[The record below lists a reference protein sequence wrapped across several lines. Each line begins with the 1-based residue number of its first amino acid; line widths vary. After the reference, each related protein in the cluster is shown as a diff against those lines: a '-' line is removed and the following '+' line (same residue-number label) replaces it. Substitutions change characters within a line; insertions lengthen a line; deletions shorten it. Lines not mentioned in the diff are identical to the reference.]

1 MLSISSYIS
10 YMDTHKYPVKWLS
23 EVTVMHV
30 ELGSSS
36 YKYKFRAA
44 LPLSLLP
51 QPCHYSSLTTVL
63 PAPASYYQ
71 FYSSIVLHLSTV
83 LQSYISLQ
91 FYSSL
96 QLLLVTIMN
105 TSSYLIVVTF
115 YSTSIVPTPS
125 RFPTPPT
132 YHHYYYDQTT
142 PLSSSYSFRSQWKR
156 NHTAY
161 PTPTTYLLPQLRLL
175 LRQLLL
181 VTLNFTPSSSHSET
195 QKTVKHRRQKKK
207 SPWVKTSYVIQSSH
221 L

>member
-1 MLSISSYIS
+1 M
-10 YMDTHKYPVKWLS
+10 
-23 EVTVMHV
+23 
-30 ELGSSS
+30 
-36 YKYKFRAA
+36 
-44 LPLSLLP
+44 PLQFS
-51 QPCHYSSLTTVL
+51 HYSSSATFILLPVLQFYSPTSLYSSTVLHLSTVLQFSTVL

-181 VTLNFTPSSSHSET
+181 VIP
-195 QKTVKHRRQKKK
+195 
-207 SPWVKTSYVIQSSH
+207 
-221 L
+221 